1 MGTCS
6 LRAHMRRR
14 WRNGTLWW
22 QSLAVLGPEP
32 AWPAHC
38 EPGGCGEG
46 VTGERGT
53 GPGFWWACSRW
64 EWGCGEAGVRG
75 LQRRG
80 RRAPGAR
87 TEGPQCRERRPHR
100 EGPFGE
106 GVAVGTPHAGRARV
120 PAGERG
126 HAAGLRVCGTCAGE
140 LRVPRP
146 RLTPSSTTLEL
157 AAGRQACAAACG
169 VGAGPRGGLDAA
181 SEQGPRGAW
190 KWRPAGSGVHAAG
203 VPRVPGSLALTH
215 R

>member
-1 MGTCS
+1 M
-6 LRAHMRRR
+6 
-14 WRNGTLWW
+14 
-22 QSLAVLGPEP
+22 
-32 AWPAHC
+32 
-38 EPGGCGEG
+38 
-46 VTGERGT
+46 
-53 GPGFWWACSRW
+53 
-64 EWGCGEAGVRG
+64 RG

-169 VGAGPRGGLDAA
+169 VGAGSPGGLEAA

-190 KWRPAGSGVHAAG
+190 KRRRSRAPGGPGSGVLRGQASMLQG
-203 VPRVPGSLALTH
+203 CQGSREASL
-215 R
+215 